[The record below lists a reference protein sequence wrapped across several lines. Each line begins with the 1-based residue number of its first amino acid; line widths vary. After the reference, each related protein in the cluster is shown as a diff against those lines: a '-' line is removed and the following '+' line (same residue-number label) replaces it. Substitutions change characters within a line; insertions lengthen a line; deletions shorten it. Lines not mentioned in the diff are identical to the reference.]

1 MFHANYQRAE
11 EIDPEDFKRIS
22 FALRS
27 VGAENDVQLIAEH
40 KLPGKVNYLIGN
52 DPENWQTDVPIY
64 KELIYKELYKD
75 IDLKIYGTNNQ
86 MEYDFIVY
94 PGADPNDIRM
104 VFEGIDALSVDEEG
118 NLVIKTAIGK
128 LKHLKPVIYQEIDD
142 RRHTVEGSF
151 AVAKNTFGFDVGD
164 YDISRPLIID
174 PLTLSYSTYLGGD
187 GDDFG
192 RGIAVDSDQHAYV
205 TGATDSLNFPTTT
218 GAFQQA
224 HGGGYRDVFV
234 TKLNLAGTALVY
246 STYLG
251 GNDLDYGH
259 GIAVDSDQDAYVTG
273 WTESTNFPNTT
284 GAFQQAHGGGYC
296 DAFVTKL
303 NPAGSALVY
312 STYLGGSDSDEG
324 YGIAVDSNQHAYVT
338 GWTSSSNFPTTAG
351 AFQQAS
357 GGYCDAFVTKL
368 NPAGTT
374 LVYSTYLGGSD
385 GDEGYDIAVDSDQ
398 HAYVTGRTDSS
409 NFPNTTGAFQQAHGG
424 GYCDA
429 FVTKLNPAGSALVYS
444 TYLGG
449 NDLDYGHGIAVDSD
463 QDAYVTGWTE
473 STNFPNTTGAFQRTY
488 GWGSSDAFVTKL
500 NPAGSALVYSTYL
513 GGIGGDCGYGIAV
526 DSNQHAYVTGD
537 TDSLN
542 FPTTAGAFQ
551 RTYGGGISDAFV
563 TKFTHAGSVLVYSTY
578 LGGNYQDYSHD
589 IAVDSDQDAYVTGYT
604 NSLNFPTTAG
614 AFQQAYGGGS
624 NDAFVTKFEYSL
636 LSELPAITP
645 SGFLL
650 ALLST
655 LGLAAFAMKKMY
667 KR

>member
-284 GAFQQAHGGGYC
+284 GAFQ
-296 DAFVTKL
+296 
-303 NPAGSALVY
+303 
-312 STYLGGSDSDEG
+312 
-324 YGIAVDSNQHAYVT
+324 
-338 GWTSSSNFPTTAG
+338 
-351 AFQQAS
+351 
-357 GGYCDAFVTKL
+357 
-368 NPAGTT
+368 
-374 LVYSTYLGGSD
+374 
-385 GDEGYDIAVDSDQ
+385 
-398 HAYVTGRTDSS
+398 
-409 NFPNTTGAFQQAHGG
+409 
-424 GYCDA
+424 
-429 FVTKLNPAGSALVYS
+429 
-444 TYLGG
+444 
-449 NDLDYGHGIAVDSD
+449 
-463 QDAYVTGWTE
+463 
-473 STNFPNTTGAFQRTY
+473 RTY